1 MSHPVATAPR
11 NRKPLSSGEP
21 SWLARSLADKT
32 TLLRLSVLANI
43 ALVMWAFV
51 QPVLLLQQLHAP
63 QRAILLDGAGSYSIS
78 PLLDLNSATPLQH
91 AAAQDAAYAMLMRGP
106 AQLDRPTQ
114 VDLWFTKIGREKVDT
129 LVKSETAEFET
140 KQFHQKA
147 TIEETGSIATGD
159 GQFTAKVS
167 GQLIRTGVLNGRVHV
182 ETKLFELQLQMIR
195 NPDMLTNKRYP
206 FAAWNFDLQYS
217 R

>member
-1 MSHPVATAPR
+1 MSHPVANLPR
-11 NRKPLSSGEP
+11 ARKPLPSGEP

-32 TLLRLSVLANI
+32 TLLRLSVLANV
-43 ALVMWAFV
+43 ALVIWAFI
-51 QPVLLLQQLHAP
+51 QPILLLQQLHAP
-63 QRAILLDGAGSYSIS
+63 QRAIILDGAGSFSIS

-106 AQLDRPTQ
+106 VQLDRPTQ
-114 VDLWFTKIGREKVDT
+114 TDLWFTKSGREKVET
-129 LVKSETAEFET
+129 LVKSETPEFDT

-182 ETKLFELQLQMIR
+182 ETKLFELQLQMVR